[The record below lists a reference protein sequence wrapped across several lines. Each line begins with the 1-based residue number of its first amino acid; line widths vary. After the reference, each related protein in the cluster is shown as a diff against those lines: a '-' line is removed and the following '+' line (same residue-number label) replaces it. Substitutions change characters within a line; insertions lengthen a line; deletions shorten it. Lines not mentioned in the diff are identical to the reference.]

1 MDLAGE
7 WKLKLDPADSVR
19 PPDIPFDDRMTLP
32 GSTELARKGAHVTA
46 PLPHEM
52 YLNSEW
58 KFVGPAFYQRKIT
71 IPAEWKDAETELFL
85 ERVMWQS
92 RVWIDGR
99 EVSETEDSLVT
110 PHVHRLGRLAP
121 GKHDLII
128 RVDNRM
134 IHPIG
139 DKGHAYGGQT
149 QSVWNGIVG
158 RIELRP
164 VAESHVSSIRVFPS
178 LDGNVTVEVNGNF
191 AGDLMLHADC
201 AELDHADKPVEFAIK
216 NAKGGQVSLTGRATE
231 KPKVWSEFS
240 PARYTVGI
248 SLKDHSGRMLDRKV
262 ATFGFR
268 EVRSEG
274 NQLLI
279 NGKPAFMR
287 GNLECAVFPKT
298 GHPPVDVESWRRIWR
313 IYQNHGLNH
322 ARFHSWCPPEA
333 AFTAAD
339 ELGIYLQVEAPIWM
353 DGWMSAPNPRKEM
366 DTPGYPKGLGLG
378 DRTNDAFAKKEI
390 RRIIDAYGN
399 HPSFVFF
406 CIGNEL
412 STTNFEVTGEW
423 MREAKQHDPRH
434 LYAVSTARKLST
446 FCEYNATHNIPD
458 VGWCRQHVEFGTAWD
473 YEKPYSSTRVPTIA
487 HEIGQWPVYVD
498 WKTELPKYTG
508 PLKPYR
514 LEAMAGEARKNGLY
528 DRASEMK
535 NASGASNR
543 ILYRYEIESF
553 LRTPSCR
560 GFQLLGMQDFSGQGE
575 ALVGWLDS
583 FHDSKGTTDPLDFRR
598 YCAPIVP
605 LLKLPA
611 YVFKPTDRPEIEAL
625 VSHYG
630 AKELNAATIRWDLVS
645 TDGKELSS
653 GAFGQ
658 SHIPAGGVTSLGKF
672 TPDFSKVMRPTQA
685 KLTLRI
691 PNAGENAYDLWIYP
705 DEAAPPP
712 DNVTFAG
719 DWETA
724 KDALAKGGRVVFSAN
739 LSGGPKAARS
749 AGWFPL
755 YWSVP
760 FFPGQGIDTIGLLV
774 HEKHPAFNGFPTP
787 PHADWNWF
795 RICQGARGFDVTDLT
810 NKEFRGIAEPVC
822 DFHINR
828 RLASIFELKQGAGK
842 LLVCGYDITA
852 ENAAKFPE
860 VAALRNSLIAYAASP
875 EFNPRTEIESPAL
888 ARLFEN
894 PQLKLPPL
902 PKAFAKADLYVSAA
916 AKLPV
921 SGKSTDWRK
930 SYDAILRQAEG
941 VDYKVLTAD
950 GDWRDNDGQAWHGK
964 KLEVEIH
971 PRAGVPGTLHV
982 RFADWNHNGRSGR
995 VTVEGKT
1002 VDLGAH
1008 IEGTWLTFPLIRED
1022 SNDGRFQLSATALS
1036 GPNLMITDIAFVP
1049 DE

>member
-1 MDLAGE
+1 MDLSGE
-7 WKLKLDPADSVR
+7 WRLKLDQDASLN
-19 PPDIPFDDRMTLP
+19 PPEVSFDDRMTLP
-32 GSTELARKGAHVTA
+32 GSTEIAKKGTQVTA

-52 YLNSEW
+52 YLNSGW
-58 KFVGPAFYQRKIT
+58 KFVGPAFYQREIE
-71 IPAEWKDAETELFL
+71 IPAEWEDCETELFL

-92 RVWIDGR
+92 RVWVDAR
-99 EVSETEDSLVT
+99 EVSSPEDSLVT
-110 PHVHRLGRLAP
+110 PHVHRLGKLTP

-149 QSVWNGIVG
+149 QSLWNGIVG

-164 VAESHVSSIRVFPS
+164 VAENHISSIRVFPS
-178 LDGNVTVEVNGNF
+178 MDGNVKVEVNGNF
-191 AGDLMLHADC
+191 SGDLMLYADC
-201 AELDHADKPVEFAIK
+201 AELERSEKPVDFALK
-216 NAKGGQVSLTGRATE
+216 NAKGS
-231 KPKVWSEFS
+231 KVILAGSAARQPETWSEFS
-240 PARYTVGI
+240 PTRYVAGV
-248 SLKDHSGRMLDRKV
+248 SLKDRFGKTLDRKV
-262 ATFGFR
+262 TTFGFR
-268 EVRSEG
+268 EVKTEG
-274 NQLLI
+274 NKLLI

-298 GHPPVDVESWRRIWR
+298 GHPPMDVESWRRIWR

-322 ARFHSWCPPEA
+322 ARFHSWCPPDA
-333 AFTAAD
+333 AFSAAD
-339 ELGIYLQVEAPIWM
+339 ELGIYLHVEAPIWM

-378 DRTNDAFAKKEI
+378 DRTNDAFARAEI
-390 RRIIDAYGN
+390 RRIIDTYGN

-412 STTNFEVTGEW
+412 STTDFRVTGEW

-434 LYAVSTARKLST
+434 LYAVSTARKLSKA
-446 FCEYNATHNIPD
+446 CEYNATHNIPD

-473 YEKPYSSTRVPTIA
+473 YEKQYSRARVPTIA

-508 PLKPYR
+508 PLKPFR
-514 LEAMAGEARKNGLY
+514 LEAMADEARKNGLH
-528 DRASEMK
+528 DRATELK

-583 FHDSKGTTDPLDFRR
+583 FYDSKGTTDPLEFRR

-611 YVFKPTDRPEIEAL
+611 YVFKSTDRPEIEAL

-630 AKELNAATIRWDLVS
+630 AEDLKVESIRWELVS
-645 TDGKELSS
+645 KDGKKLSS
-653 GAFGQ
+653 GDLSARE
-658 SHIPAGGVTSLGKF
+658 IPSGGVVSLGRF
-672 TPDFSKVMRPTQA
+672 TPDFSKVDQATQA

-691 PNAGENAYDLWIYP
+691 SETADNSYDLWIYP
-705 DEAAPPP
+705 NKSDA
-712 DNVTFAG
+712 DSNNVIFAS
-719 DWETA
+719 DWEEA
-724 KDALAKGGRVVFSAN
+724 KDALAKGGKVLLSAH
-739 LSGGPKAARS
+739 LLGGPRAARY

-774 HEKHPAFNGFPTP
+774 HDKHPAFNGFPTP

-795 RICQGARGFDVTDLT
+795 RICQGARGFDLTDLT
-810 NKEFRGIAEPVC
+810 NPDFRGMAEPVC

-828 RLASIFELKQGAGK
+828 RLVSIFELKHGNGK
-842 LLVCGYDITA
+842 LLVSGYDITA

-860 VAALRNSLIAYAASP
+860 VAALRNSLLAYAASP
-875 EFNPRTEIESPAL
+875 EFHPRTEIPAAAL
-888 ARLFEN
+888 DKLFEN

-902 PKAFAKADLYVSAA
+902 PDAFAKADLYVSAA

-921 SGKSTDWRK
+921 TDKSMAWRK
-930 SYDAILRQAEG
+930 GYDAILRQADG
-941 VDYKVLTAD
+941 VDYQVVRAD
-950 GDWRDNDGQAWHGK
+950 GDWRDNEGHAWHGA
-964 KLEVEIH
+964 KLVVEIK

-982 RFADWNHNGRSGR
+982 RFSDWNRNGRSGR

-1002 VDLGAH
+1002 VELGPH
-1008 IEGTWLTFPLIRED
+1008 VDGKWLAFPLIRED
-1022 SNDGRFQLSATALS
+1022 SNDGRFLLSAEALS

-1049 DE
+1049 ER